1 MLVVLFVAGT
11 PIVVTCLEA
20 IFWTNYLAFEEG
32 SKSSMFAGQACGHP
46 SVEFLG

>member
-11 PIVVTCLEA
+11 PVVVTGLKA

-32 SKSSMFAGQACGHP
+32 SEGSMFAC
-46 SVEFLG
+46 